1 MDAWSG
7 MIFADIRG
15 SFGVW
20 AQGGNCFGVCVG
32 RCTSPSSRPLLS
44 RTSTMDAQKPQKAC
58 NGSAHPD
65 SGNAPSAQTGAPSE
79 TAAEAEIKA
88 EKKARKVSDSDRAHT
103 L

>member
-1 MDAWSG
+1 
-7 MIFADIRG
+7 
-15 SFGVW
+15 
-20 AQGGNCFGVCVG
+20 
-32 RCTSPSSRPLLS
+32 
-44 RTSTMDAQKPQKAC
+44 MDAQKPQKAC